1 MTNWSSL
8 AFRSALCASVAS
20 VAVLSAEAAQAQTRS
35 FNVPAQPAA
44 SGVSTFGRQAD
55 VQILVSA
62 EAAQGRRTNAVIGDY
77 TVPQALDLLLRGTGL
92 EARATGARTYS
103 VLLAAATTSGAT
115 AEDRNTTFLP
125 EILVQGQ
132 RMWSLNTDIR
142 RSEDDAQ
149 PYVVFTADDIAR
161 SGAVSL
167 DQFFRDFLGAATS
180 TNVEETTPLNLGRG
194 NVALRGLGTTE
205 TLVLVDGRRIPGANF
220 GSGFLEQG
228 NLFGIPLGQI
238 ERIEVLPSS
247 ASSVYGGGAT
257 GGVINIIM
265 KRHYRGVELTT
276 TYADVVDGG
285 AADRRVDLG
294 AGMTL
299 EGGRTNISVSLNYR
313 DKDPMLTGDRDYV
326 ERARRHFADVN
337 PAYFNRSLI
346 MGATPNIMSADGT
359 PLRLDPAHGGGVLS
373 SNHTFVPYGYRGVAL
388 DGVAP
393 LIANAGQYNLDRV
406 GTSQADG
413 RGAYLTSGQ
422 ETLGGSLAVRREF
435 TPWLSLYGEAQAQR
449 SDSLSIQNT
458 MASSASSVTLAAN
471 APNNPFQQ
479 AIRVAVPHPGQ
490 DEESVARMESR
501 RFLAGAIIS
510 LPGNWQAN
518 LDYADNWSRFSTL
531 SRSHGPDTATV
542 RGFET
547 GVQDILR
554 DPAVSPLSYGFID
567 ADSID
572 RRTPGEGTSESLSL
586 RLAGPLPV
594 NLPGG
599 KPALNLLIERTE
611 AWAGST
617 IGIVNGAFSS
627 GVTYTPEREQVT
639 ESAYVEMR
647 APLFGPHN
655 NIPLVHSLE
664 FQVSARY
671 DAYEG
676 RGAANN
682 VQCVGALRPL
692 TQAEIDGACPPG
704 GVEPVFATTSNSHV
718 DPTYALRWQPIP
730 DITVRASYGTGYLP
744 PYLHQL
750 VRQEAPFLSVIAR
763 DPERGGEAVGT
774 PFLFGLQVLQGPGN
788 YTGGNPELEP
798 ESSESLSAG
807 VILEP
812 RQIPG
817 LRFSVDWTRIEKRNV
832 FFNAHSLLTNALGS
846 DSQAMFEDFLR
857 NHPER
862 FVRGPASGGFSVGPI
877 TAIDASMVNLS
888 LGLVETVDFA
898 LAYSRPLWGGTLDF
912 SADAT
917 WLRDLSVQ
925 QSDSAPILQWAGVAN
940 AGFQSQGGTG
950 GVEWKGNSQVR
961 WSDDRLTIGLRARY
975 FGGYLLD
982 RNRVPNPD
990 QLVSEIPSQ
999 TYYDLFGT
1007 YALREDVDIRFGVDN
1022 ILNTRPPLDVSTAA
1036 YYSRFGDPR
1045 RANYTVSLTKR
1056 F

>member
-44 SGVSTFGRQAD
+44 SGVSAFGRQAD
-55 VQILVSA
+55 VQIVVSA
-62 EAAQGRRTNAVIGDY
+62 DAAQGRRTNAVIGDY

-92 EARATGARTYS
+92 EARATGAHTYS
-103 VLLAAATTSGAT
+103 VLLALAPAGDTA
-115 AEDRNTTFLP
+115 AEDRSTTFLP

-161 SGAVSL
+161 SGSVSL
-167 DQFFRDFLGAATS
+167 DQFFRDFLGAATNA
-180 TNVEETTPLNLGRG
+180 TVEDTSSANLGRG

-247 ASSVYGGGAT
+247 ASSVYGGGAA

-265 KRHYRGVELTT
+265 KRHYRGMELTT
-276 TYADVVDGG
+276 TYADVVNGS

-299 EGGRTNISVSLNYR
+299 EGGRTNVSISLNYR
-313 DKDPMLTGDRDYV
+313 DKDPLLAGDRDYV
-326 ERARRHFADVN
+326 ERLRSYYADVN
-337 PAYFNRSLI
+337 PAYFNRTLI
-346 MGATPNIMSADGT
+346 LGATPNILSADGT
-359 PLRLDPAHGGGVLS
+359 PLRLDPAYGGGLLGS
-373 SNHTFVPYGYRGVAL
+373 TRTFVPYGYRGFAL

-406 GTSQADG
+406 DTTQSDG
-413 RGAYLTSGQ
+413 RRGYLTSGQ
-422 ETLGGSLAVRREF
+422 ESFGGSLAVRREF
-435 TPWLSLYGEAQAQR
+435 TPWLSLYGEAQGQR
-449 SDSLSIQNT
+449 SDSFSAQNRMVQQAT
-458 MASSASSVTLAAN
+458 VVTLAAN

-501 RFLAGAIIS
+501 RFLAGAILS
-510 LPGNWQAN
+510 LPYNWQAN
-518 LDYADNWSRFSTL
+518 FDYANNWSQFQTL
-531 SRSHGPDTATV
+531 SRSLGPDLATV
-542 RGFET
+542 LGFQT
-547 GVQDILR
+547 GAQDVLR
-554 DPAVSPLSYGFID
+554 DPAVSPLTYGFIN

-572 RRTPGEGTSESLSL
+572 RRTPGESTSESFSL
-586 RLAGPLPV
+586 RLAGPLPID
-594 NLPGG
+594 LPGG
-599 KPALNLLIERTE
+599 KPALNLLLERTE
-611 AWAGST
+611 AWAGPT
-617 IGIVNGAFSS
+617 IGITNTAASS

-639 ESAYVEMR
+639 ESAYLEMR
-647 APLFGPHN
+647 APLVGPQN

-682 VQCVGALRPL
+682 VQCIGVLRPL

-704 GVEPVFATTSNSHV
+704 GVEPVFATTRNSHV

-730 DITVRASYGTGYLP
+730 DITVRTSYGTGYLP

-750 VRQEAPFLSVIAR
+750 VRRDAPFISVIAR

-788 YTGGNPELEP
+788 YLGGNPDLEP

-812 RQIPG
+812 RQLPG
-817 LRFSVDWTRIEKRNV
+817 FRFSIDWTQIEKRNV
-832 FFNAHSLLTNALGS
+832 FFDAQGLLTNAFGS

-862 FVRGPASGGFSVGPI
+862 IVRGPASGGFAVGPI

-888 LGLVETVDFA
+888 LGRVETLDFA
-898 LAYSRPLWGGTLDF
+898 LTYSRPMWGGTLDMT
-912 SADAT
+912 ADAT
-917 WLRDLSVQ
+917 WLIELASQ

-940 AGFQSQGGTG
+940 SIFQSQGGTG
-950 GVEWKGNSQVR
+950 GVEWKGVAQAR
-961 WSDDRLTIGLRARY
+961 WSDDRLSIGLRARY
-975 FGGYLLD
+975 FGSYLLD
-982 RNRVPNPD
+982 RNGVPHPD

-999 TYYDLFGT
+999 TYYDLFGS
-1007 YALREDVDIRFGVDN
+1007 YALRDDVDIRFGVDN
-1022 ILNTRPPLDVSTAA
+1022 VLNTRPPLDASTTT